1 MNEMKLDPIVARMTI
16 LRKDTQTGHVYVA
29 SIFKNDGGKKKNT
42 KLLRPVEKLVR
53 RLGKAQAKSASI
65 YSERHERSSRKKKNG
80 WLFDMVSN
88 MRKAQSQG
96 WKASKRSKSE

>member
-1 MNEMKLDPIVARMTI
+1 MNEIKLDAIVGRMTV
-16 LRKDTQTGHVYVA
+16 LRRDMQTGHVYVA
-29 SIFKNDGGKKKNT
+29 SVLKNEGGKKKNT
-42 KLLRPVEKLVR
+42 KLMRPVEKLVR

-80 WLFDMVSN
+80 WLFDLVSN

-96 WKASKRSKSE
+96 WKSSKSK